1 MDRMQHLLA
10 ESSTLHRHLC
20 PRQVLGVRMSML
32 AAERLQLELP
42 QSEKRLLTLVEC
54 DGCFADG
61 VAVATNCWV
70 GRRTLRVLDYGKM
83 AATFVDTVT
92 QQAIRI
98 HPHPRARSMA
108 RAFAPEAGDRWQGY
122 LLGYQRMPSHLLLV
136 DQRVILQQSLE
147 RLLSRP
153 GARAVCQVC
162 GEEISNER
170 ELLHEGSVLCR
181 PCAGEGYYR
190 LAAADMMH
198 AVLSANSTELL
209 PTQAL
214 TPRR

>member
-10 ESSTLHRHLC
+10 ESSALHRHLC
-20 PRQVLGVRMSML
+20 PRQVLGVRMGML
-32 AAERLQLELP
+32 AAELLQLELP
-42 QSEKRLLTLVEC
+42 QSDRRLLSLVET

-70 GRRTLRVLDYGKM
+70 GRRTLRVLDYGKT
-83 AATFVDTVT
+83 AATFVDTLT
-92 QQAIRI
+92 GQAIRI

-108 RAFAPEAGDRWQGY
+108 RGFAPEAGDRWQGY

-153 GARAVCQVC
+153 SARAVCQIC
-162 GEEISNER
+162 GEEIINER
-170 ELLHEGSVLCR
+170 ELLHEGSILCR

-190 LAAADMMH
+190 LEAPSMAQTVQPAI
-198 AVLSANSTELL
+198 SQGRL
-209 PTQAL
+209 PISSPT
-214 TPRR
+214 R